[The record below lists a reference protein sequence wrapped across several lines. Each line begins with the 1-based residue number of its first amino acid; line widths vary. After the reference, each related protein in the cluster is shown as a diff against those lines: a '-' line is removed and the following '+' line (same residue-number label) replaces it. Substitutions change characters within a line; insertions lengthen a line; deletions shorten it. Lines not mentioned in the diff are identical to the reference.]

1 MLFRSAGL
9 TDVGVR
15 LKTDYLDAM
24 ESSTD
29 PLYQRL
35 LEVLPPGSKASD
47 YVVSAEFT
55 AMRPKAR
62 IGCCN

>member
-1 MLFRSAGL
+1 
-9 TDVGVR
+9 VR

-35 LEVLPPGSKASD
+35 VEVLPAGSRASD
-47 YVVSAEFT
+47 YVASAEF
-55 AMRPKAR
+55 AAVRAKAR
-62 IGCCN
+62 TSCC